1 MLDTFS
7 QLSTYLTESEK
18 QVLSTCEGVIER
30 GLKSFIEVG
39 TALQAIRD
47 NRLYRESFATFEAY
61 CQDKW
66 NLTSRHANRLIEA
79 VEVNEDLRPMGL
91 ELPTNERQARP
102 LSRVEPE
109 IRAELWQ
116 TALDTA
122 PNGKVTAAHVE
133 KVVNE
138 RQALKQER
146 KEEKAARK
154 DYTQLETQEYKLI
167 HSGIESLREHLQP
180 ESVDFIITDPPYPK
194 EYLGLYETLAELG
207 DYALKPGGSL
217 LAMIGQS
224 YLPEIIEALGQHL
237 TYHWVLSYQ
246 TPGGQA
252 VQLWQ
257 RKVNTFWKPVLWYIK
272 GKYTGDWVGDVAK
285 SNVNDNDKRFH
296 DWGQSESGMADLIER
311 FTDPGHLILD
321 PFLGGGTTG
330 LVAVKMKRGFIGSD
344 KDETCIQTTLERLQ
358 NV

>member
-79 VEVNEDLRPMGL
+79 VEINEDLRPMGL
-91 ELPTNERQARP
+91 ELPINERQARP

-133 KVVNE
+133 QVV
-138 RQALKQER
+138 
-146 KEEKAARK
+146 EEYKKYPLTAANHAISQRPDYDGDEWFTPSKFIEAAREVMGSIDLDPASCK
-154 DYTQLETQEYKLI
+154 EAQETVKAGGFFTKNDNGLILEWFGNVWVNPPYSSPLIDNFVEKLI
-167 HSGIESLREHLQP
+167 LEI
-180 ESVDFIITDPPYPK
+180 
-194 EYLGLYETLAELG
+194 ELG
-207 DYALKPGGSL
+207 NIDQAIILTNNSSDTRWFHSL
-217 LAMIGQS
+217 LSRFPACFTRGRVQFWRPGDETFGARQGQTLF
-224 YLPEIIEALGQHL
+224 YYGKNEALF
-237 TYHWVLSYQ
+237 Y
-246 TPGGQA
+246 
-252 VQLWQ
+252 
-257 RKVNTFWKPVLWYIK
+257 KVF
-272 GKYTGDWVGDVAK
+272 
-285 SNVNDNDKRFH
+285 
-296 DWGQSESGMADLIER
+296 SG
-311 FTDPGHLILD
+311 
-321 PFLGGGTTG
+321 LGI
-330 LVAVKMKRGFIGSD
+330 VVKNYD
-344 KDETCIQTTLERLQ
+344 H
-358 NV
+358 